1 MKKVLM
7 GVSLIDHT
15 LISDLFETSVVI
27 DIFVV
32 SGTDAEKQIFKS
44 PADSTPLLSCLI
56 KIGHMLVMQ
65 RSAVA
70 LDDGD
75 IASPSEIFH
84 QVHSGLLT
92 GHTPSPLGWAILSR
106 AYGNSRE

>member
-44 PADSTPLLSCLI
+44 PADSAPLLS
-56 KIGHMLVMQ
+56 
-65 RSAVA
+65 
-70 LDDGD
+70 GD
-75 IASPSEIFH
+75 IS
-84 QVHSGLLT
+84 
-92 GHTPSPLGWAILSR
+92 
-106 AYGNSRE
+106 

>member
-44 PADSTPLLSCLI
+44 PADSALTVMHGRESFQDGEVCFPKFCLLI
-56 KIGHMLVMQ
+56 
-65 RSAVA
+65 
-70 LDDGD
+70 
-75 IASPSEIFH
+75 
-84 QVHSGLLT
+84 
-92 GHTPSPLGWAILSR
+92 
-106 AYGNSRE
+106 

>member
-1 MKKVLM
+1 MLEKPGSRKRLERSDENSIDRACLLF

-44 PADSTPLLSCLI
+44 PADSAPLLS
-56 KIGHMLVMQ
+56 
-65 RSAVA
+65 
-70 LDDGD
+70 GD
-75 IASPSEIFH
+75 IS
-84 QVHSGLLT
+84 
-92 GHTPSPLGWAILSR
+92 
-106 AYGNSRE
+106 